1 LKLIG
6 KRPGGDGKDHGRLR
20 DIHLDS
26 DRRLPLFSYTPDTF
40 SLLEFCHFSIINLF
54 YSRILVPMIIDKK
67 EALGSMGNDAA
78 LACLSDYS
86 PLLYSY
92 FQQLFA
98 QVTNPPIDPFREQV
112 FFNIRISDL
121 TL

>member
-1 LKLIG
+1 
-6 KRPGGDGKDHGRLR
+6 
-20 DIHLDS
+20 
-26 DRRLPLFSYTPDTF
+26 
-40 SLLEFCHFSIINLF
+40 
-54 YSRILVPMIIDKK
+54 MIMDKK

-112 FFNIRISDL
+112 ILREVKLIRLFMLIQIVMSLRCPIGPESNLLEPEYELESRILLDQPVL
-121 TL
+121 SLIDMQVIIL